1 MHIAPFTVEQWMNE
15 TETRCIHNLAE
26 TCVHSISLSEL
37 RTLSG
42 VNGGL
47 LDGLDARPL
56 TYGAIEGSERLRHA
70 IAASYADHDP
80 ANVLTT
86 HGTIGANDLA
96 WRALVGPGDRVVSIV
111 PTYQQHTAIPASL
124 GAEVR
129 ELRLKRDDAYLPDL
143 AELRIMARGAK
154 VIALV
159 NPNNP
164 TGALVPD
171 AMLREIVEVAEA
183 EGAYVLCD
191 EVYRGTGQTGDGT
204 NASIVDLYAK
214 GIATGGL
221 SKAYA
226 LAGLRVGWIA
236 GPAEVL
242 EAAMQHRDYTTIS
255 VGVLDE
261 HLAAIAL
268 EARPALLSRA
278 RQITRLNLAVLGDWV
293 DATPDVDWVRPTAG
307 TVTLLHYR
315 GDIGSY
321 DLCRALLEDTGV
333 LLTPGAAFGE
343 EGTLRIGF
351 ANKESALKDGLPK
364 LGAFLKTNLA

>member
-1 MHIAPFTVEQWMNE
+1 MHITPFAVEQWMNN
-15 TETRCIHNLAE
+15 TETRCRHNLAE
-26 TCVHSISLSEL
+26 TCVHSISLAEL
-37 RTLSG
+37 KTLAG

-47 LDGLDARPL
+47 LDALYEDPL
-56 TYGAIEGSERLRHA
+56 TYGAIEGSERLRAA
-70 IAASYADHDP
+70 IAATYEAHEP
-80 ANVLTT
+80 ANILTT

-96 WRALVGPGDRVVSIV
+96 WRALADAGDVVVSIV

-129 ELRLKRDDAYLPDL
+129 ELRLMASDAYLPDL
-143 AELRIMARGAK
+143 DALRKLARGAT
-154 VIALV
+154 VISLV

-164 TGALVPD
+164 TGALLPPATLED
-171 AMLREIVEVAEA
+171 IAAVARA

-191 EVYRGTGQTGDGT
+191 EVYRGTGQEGSGLTP
-204 NASIVDLYAK
+204 SIVDVYEK

-236 GPAEVL
+236 GPPDIL
-242 EAAMQHRDYTTIS
+242 EAAMRHRDYTTIS

-268 EARPALLSRA
+268 EARAALLARA
-278 RQITRLNLAVLGDWV
+278 REITRANLETLTRWV
-293 DATPDVDWVRPTAG
+293 NTTPQVDWVPPTGG
-307 TVTLLHYR
+307 TVTLLGYHAKA
-315 GDIGSY
+315 GSY
-321 DLCRALLEDTGV
+321 ELCRALLDETGV

-343 EGTLRIGF
+343 EGKMRIGF
-351 ANKESALKDGLPK
+351 ANRPQALAEGLPK
-364 LGAFLKTNLA
+364 LGAFLSKL